1 MDYIEVKIF
10 SKDKIAQDILI
21 SDLADI
27 GFESFES
34 DQDGIKAYIQV
45 HFYSQNKLNALLES
59 SEYLHQEKEAEIKQ
73 IPSFNWNA
81 AWEEAFEPIEVD
93 NKLLIHAPFHDANTV
108 HPLKIVI
115 KPRMSFGTGHHAT
128 TRLMCSCM
136 LLMDWTKKTV
146 LDMGSG
152 TGILAILAKK
162 LGAAQT
168 DAVDNEEWAVE
179 NALENASLNHV
190 EIQSMQ
196 GESGNWSN
204 DTIKYD
210 IILANINRNIIVRDL
225 KSYLDML
232 SKTGEILLSGFL
244 TTDEKYLAT
253 VLENNGMHTIE
264 KKSEGEWLMLRAG
277 RK

>member
-34 DQDGIKAYIQV
+34 DQDGIKAYIQDSIFAV
-45 HFYSQNKLNALLES
+45 DELISFLES
-59 SEYLHQEKEAEIKQ
+59 REYLIQEKAPEIKR
-73 IPSFNWNA
+73 IPSVNWNA

-108 HPLKIVI
+108 HPLKILI
-115 KPRMSFGTGHHAT
+115 RPRMSFGTGHHAT

-136 LLMDWTKKTV
+136 LDMEWANKNV

-168 DAVDNEEWAVE
+168 DAVDNEAWAVE
-179 NALENASLNHV
+179 NALENAALNHV
-190 EIQSMQ
+190 EIRAIE
-196 GESGNWSN
+196 GESGTWTSSGLR
-204 DTIKYD
+204 YD
-210 IILANINRNIIVRDL
+210 IILANINRNIIIRDL
-225 KSYLDML
+225 KSYLNML
-232 SKTGEILLSGFL
+232 TNTGEILLSGFL
-244 TTDEKYLAT
+244 TTDEKHLHSA
-253 VLENNGMHTIE
+253 LENCGMHVIE